1 MILLPLPLVKQWL
14 KSKFIVVLIS
24 DVKLPSFKQKLG
36 NIVPV
41 LARDIMTMW
50 MVLVLYPTL
59 YPSTLAR
66 VW

>member
-36 NIVPV
+36 NIVSA

-50 MVLVLYPTL
+50 MVLVLYPTMYL
-59 YPSTLAR
+59 STLAS
-66 VW
+66 

>member
-24 DVKLPSFKQKLG
+24 DVKLPGFKQKLG
-36 NIVPV
+36 NLVPV

-59 YPSTLAR
+59 YLSTLAS
-66 VW
+66 